1 MIELITLEDLSEV
14 LGTPC
19 IAEEEDLVADLLLV
33 AVVQVQA
40 EVVILAVDPAAM
52 VAGEVILAVDS
63 AVELLAVADLVM
75 V

>member
-14 LGTPC
+14 LGTLC
-19 IAEEEDLVADLLLV
+19 IVAEEDLVADLLLV
-33 AVVQVQA
+33 AVTQVQA
-40 EVVILAVDPAAM
+40 EVAILAVDPADM

-63 AVELLAVADLVM
+63 VAGPSVAVDLVM